1 MEKNLRVSYFSFY
14 YVQFFIIFF
23 FFCAA
28 KKLRSFIVIHINS
41 T

>member
-23 FFCAA
+23 FCAA

>member
-1 MEKNLRVSYFSFY
+1 MEKNLRVSYFSVY
-14 YVQFFIIFF
+14 CVQFFMIIF

-28 KKLRSFIVIHINS
+28 KKLRSFILIHINS

>member
-1 MEKNLRVSYFSFY
+1 MVKNLRVSLSFY
-14 YVQFFIIFF
+14 CSFFYYF

-28 KKLRSFIVIHINS
+28 KKLKSSILIHINS